1 MVRTTIKMADGRK
14 IKLFGVGFDISLSG
28 SLTLIDR
35 SHRRGE
41 PDVTEKRYSVPF
53 DDACLYRIDASGERI
68 NIGLFNRITITP
80 ECA

>member
-1 MVRTTIKMADGRK
+1 MARTTVKMADGRK
-14 IKLFGVGFDISLSG
+14 IKLFDVGFDTSLPG
-28 SLTLIDR
+28 DLILIDR

-41 PDVTEKRYSVPF
+41 PDVTEKRYSVPL
-53 DDACLYRIDASGERI
+53 DDAYLYRIDGSGERI